1 MGHLV
6 RYNMIYYYHISLL
19 VCLVSS
25 LSRKYDNPTHNN
37 LILTPYRSLTY
48 YVTAFGQHGWGVKGW
63 EEIKGITIP
72 ERAGFSF
79 SMLEEENEILQ
90 QQQHQSQQNEELSS
104 SSQPPSKRA
113 RH

>member
-1 MGHLV
+1 
-6 RYNMIYYYHISLL
+6 MIYYSSFH
-19 VCLVSS
+19 VAFVSS
-25 LSRKYDNPTHNN
+25 LSLSLKYDNPTHNN
-37 LILTPYRSLTY
+37 LIFSPCRSITY

-63 EEIKGITIP
+63 EDMGGITIP

-79 SMLEEENEILQ
+79 SMLKEESEVLQ
-90 QQQHQSQQNEELSS
+90 QQQHQPQQNEELST

>member
-6 RYNMIYYYHISLL
+6 RYNMIYCYFDSCRI
-19 VCLVSS
+19 CLVSLS
-25 LSRKYDNPTHNN
+25 LKYDNPTHNN
-37 LILTPYRSLTY
+37 LILSPCRSLTY

-63 EEIKGITIP
+63 EDMGGITIP